1 MEMRTLEQLRTLHGN
16 DCYLVVDG
24 SQGLWTMPAGM
35 SEAEAIER
43 YEHPSPAFAHTP
55 GRAFA
60 TIVCVPGPNGRS
72 CHRGWIR
79 DGYSWDRDP
88 ESLRVERAGQ
98 TGKPKKRSKAMG
110 KPEEHSEQWFDD
122 GFHNMMQSA
131 LAAEGYKRQHKK
143 VPAHVKAG
151 LRRARNW
158 LSALSPREY
167 SSLIH

>member
-1 MEMRTLEQLRTLHGN
+1 MLR
-16 DCYLVVDG
+16 V
-24 SQGLWTMPAGM
+24 
-35 SEAEAIER
+35 
-43 YEHPSPAFAHTP
+43 
-55 GRAFA
+55 GRAGHA
-60 TIVCVPGPNGRS
+60 
-72 CHRGWIR
+72 
-79 DGYSWDRDP
+79 
-88 ESLRVERAGQ
+88 
-98 TGKPKKRSKAMG
+98 GKPKKRSKAME
-110 KPEEHSEQWFDD
+110 KPEKHSEQWFDD